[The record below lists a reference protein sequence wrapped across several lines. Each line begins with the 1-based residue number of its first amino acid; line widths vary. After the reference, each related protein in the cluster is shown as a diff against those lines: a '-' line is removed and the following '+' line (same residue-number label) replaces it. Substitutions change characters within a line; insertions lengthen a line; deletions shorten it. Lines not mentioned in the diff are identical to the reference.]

1 MRIEEAAEIEALI
14 TGGMHD
20 PAAARLDAALS
31 RRPPDATA
39 LLLRA
44 DLELARERNDS
55 ARKFVELALQA
66 AIDGPPTAIRLLNA
80 LARLSESGLMIRI
93 SEQIPPPQWRS
104 ATALTQVAHILM
116 GVGAFDAA
124 LPFAAAAAERDPR
137 HPPGLY
143 CLATLKTFFGDH
155 EAAADLCRRC
165 LELIPHDPSPFWL
178 LSRLRQPGGADRVD
192 RLRPLLA
199 AATSA
204 QDRAWL
210 AYALHN
216 ELHELGDHH
225 GSWEALSTACE
236 AMRSRTGSLLAKQS
250 EVFDALLAVRDW
262 APPSR
267 PQPPQDLPGPHPI
280 FVMGLHR
287 SGTTLAEQILAGH
300 PDVASGGETYDLR
313 AQLRR
318 ASRLHYGH
326 ELDPRVI
333 ARRNDLDHRAVGANY
348 VRGMAWRARGKRFVT
363 EKLPS
368 NYFNAGFIARALPA
382 SRIILL
388 DRDPVDVGF
397 SSLRTLFSHAAPYS
411 YSQADFIEH
420 HRRYRA
426 LVAHWKEC
434 LPDRI
439 LEVRYDDLVAAPE
452 ATARRMAA
460 FVGLEF
466 VPAMLALDQRTGAVA
481 TASSVMM
488 RDGIRRDRGKVW
500 KPYERQ
506 LAPLLEA
513 FSGRA

>member
-1 MRIEEAAEIEALI
+1 MRVEEATEIEGLI
-14 TGGMHD
+14 TGGSHE
-20 PAAARLDAALS
+20 AAASRLDAALS
-31 RRPPDATA
+31 RHPTDATA

-44 DLELARERNDS
+44 DLDLARERNDG
-55 ARKFVELALQA
+55 ARVFVERALQA
-66 AIDGPPTAIRLLNA
+66 PIDGPPTAIRLLNA

-104 ATALTQVAHILM
+104 ASALTQVAHVLM

-124 LPFAAAAAERDPR
+124 LPFAAAAAARDPR

-155 EAAADLCRRC
+155 EAAAELCRRC

-178 LSRLRQPGGADRVD
+178 LSRLRRPGGAERVD

-199 AATSA
+199 AATSD

-216 ELHELGDHH
+216 ELHELGEHD
-225 GSWEALSTACE
+225 GSWDALMAACD
-236 AMRSRTGSLLAKQS
+236 AMRSRTANLLAKQR
-250 EVFDALLAVRDW
+250 EVFDALLAARDW
-262 APPSR
+262 THSQ
-267 PQPPQDLPGPHPI
+267 PQPPEDLPGPRPI

-333 ARRNDLDHRAVGANY
+333 VRRNDLDHRAIGANY

-411 YSQADFIEH
+411 YSQQDFIEH

-426 LVAHWKEC
+426 LVAHWQEC
-434 LPDRI
+434 LPGRI

-460 FVGLEF
+460 FVGLDF
-466 VPAMLALDQRTGAVA
+466 APAMLALEQRTGAVA

-488 RDGIRRDRGKVW
+488 RDGIRRDRGQVW

-506 LAPLLEA
+506 LAPLIEA